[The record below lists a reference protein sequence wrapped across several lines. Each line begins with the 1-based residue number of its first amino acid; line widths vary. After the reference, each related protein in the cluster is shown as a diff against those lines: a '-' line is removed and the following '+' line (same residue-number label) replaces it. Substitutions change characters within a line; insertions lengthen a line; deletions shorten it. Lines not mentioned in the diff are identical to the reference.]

1 MGQQGREIILSAALA
16 NVGIVLDRT
25 RHAANIGA
33 VCRVM
38 KNLGFSNLHLVN
50 PTEYGHLAA
59 IRMIQGAEDIL
70 ENAAVS
76 PDFPEAV
83 GSYHIAF
90 ATSHRMKQ
98 GESLGI
104 AAAAREIASLARNNR
119 VAVVFGSEKF
129 GIARSDL
136 DRCGKVLTIP
146 SDPGFPSINLAQAV
160 AMVCLEV
167 RLCMDGKPGH
177 ETIAPGMHLPIAERN
192 RFYESLSGLF
202 AELNMGSPGVTE
214 KLKDIFDRANL
225 NAREQNLFYGLIKEV
240 RRLKCN

>member
-1 MGQQGREIILSAALA
+1 MGQQRREVIHSTALA
-16 NVGIVLDRT
+16 NIGIILDRT

-59 IRMIQGAEDIL
+59 IRMIKGAEDIL

-76 PDFPEAV
+76 PDFPGAV
-83 GSYHIAF
+83 GGYHIAF

-98 GESLGI
+98 GESLDI
-104 AAAAREIASLARNNR
+104 AAAAREIAALARDNR
-119 VAVVFGSEKF
+119 VAVVFGSEKY
-129 GIARSDL
+129 GIARDDL

-146 SDPGFPSINLAQAV
+146 SEAGFPSINLAQAV

-167 RLCMDGKPGH
+167 RLSLDGKPER
-177 ETIAPGMHLPIAERN
+177 ETATPKINLPIAERN
-192 RFYESLSGLF
+192 RFYEEMGALF
-202 AELNMGSPGVTE
+202 AELNMGSPGVAE